1 MSKKRKVTLI
11 LAAMIIA
18 LGGGAQFYTN
28 QQVDLVLQK
37 FPYSLDNQLSL
48 NVTESAK
55 NFFSRELT
63 FSLENN
69 DGQKTNII
77 STKLTALP
85 FFITAESK
93 LSEQL
98 VRQLN
103 KDLNI
108 TIDKNTINSK
118 FSPVGDYL
126 QSNILTDFR
135 DFTNKTQTLSVTLDF
150 NAGTKNVALNAN
162 LSGFNYDKNS
172 KLEQIHAQI
181 KLVPVGENQY
191 DISTLELNAK
201 NAEWDLL
208 NGENT
213 KIQLKNARYQFGV
226 KKSADTDLRD
236 LSTQLSSDT
245 LRIANKE
252 RTTEESQT
260 VINGMMLNVHHK
272 GVTSAVDFANEF
284 KKQLNG
290 EQNIKHVANFLAAVL
305 TQNHT
310 FNGTLS
316 VKSVDAPKNQ
326 KPYFNLNEAKL
337 NLTMANADLTKA
349 NLALQLNVAGIK
361 QTPED
366 QSKQWEAKGAQIVYQ
381 LDGYNLENKLAFIPL
396 YLDALSIKNTPKE
409 DNKTLLKLKKQWA
422 NTMAGNS
429 NAEISLQAFNY
440 QNVSLETLAL
450 KHQGSEE
457 NNQYRGNSTLSLKK
471 LALSEAQAQMED
483 LAFNLPLTVNNVA
496 QFAENQFCFG
506 LTASL
511 CSAYFTPET
520 TQKLLENQWKA
531 LDLASDNTTLTF
543 NLNTYPTTKAY
554 PVSIHLKGTLKTTKD
569 KQSIADM
576 FIENMQ
582 STTNIVLSKGL
593 AETSDEE
600 SLKIKRAS
608 PFWQALLTELKP
620 EERLFPIFIEEG
632 DNYVLTLERDN
643 NRFLINGKT
652 VEELLKQHEL
662 MMDSSQSE
670 SND

>member
-1 MSKKRKVTLI
+1 MSKKRKVTLT

-28 QQVDLVLQK
+28 QQVDQVLQK

-55 NFFSRELT
+55 NFFGRELT

-85 FFITAESK
+85 FFITAEST

-135 DFTNKTQTLSVTLDF
+135 DFTNKAQTLSVTLDF

-172 KLEQIHAQI
+172 KLEQISAQI
-181 KLVPVGENQY
+181 KFVPVGENQY

-201 NAEWDLL
+201 NVEWDLL

-213 KIQLKNARYQFGV
+213 KIQLKNTRYQFSV
-226 KKSADTDLRD
+226 TKSTDTDLRD

-260 VINGMMLNVHHK
+260 VINGITLNLQQQ

-290 EQNIKHVANFLAAVL
+290 EQNIKQATNFLVAVL

-349 NLALQLNVAGIK
+349 NLTLQLNVAGIK

-396 YLDALSIKNTPKE
+396 YLDALSIKNAPKE

-450 KHQGSEE
+450 KHQGSEKD
-457 NNQYRGNSTLSLKK
+457 NQYRGNSTLSLKK
-471 LALSEAQAQMED
+471 LTLSEAQAQMED

-520 TQKLLENQWKA
+520 TQKLLGNQWKD

-554 PVSIHLKGTLKTTKD
+554 PVSIYLKGTLKTTKD

-582 STTNIVLSKGL
+582 STTNIVLNKGL

-600 SLKIKRAS
+600 SLKIKKAS
-608 PFWQALLTELKP
+608 PFWQALLAELKP

-670 SND
+670 SKD

>member
-1 MSKKRKVTLI
+1 MSKKRKVTLT
-11 LAAMIIA
+11 LAAIIIA

-28 QQVDLVLQK
+28 QQVDQVLQK

-135 DFTNKTQTLSVTLDF
+135 DFTNKTQALSVTLDF

-172 KLEQIHAQI
+172 KLEQIGAQI
-181 KLVPVGENQY
+181 KFVPVGENQY

-260 VINGMMLNVHHK
+260 VINGMMLNLQQQ

-290 EQNIKHVANFLAAVL
+290 EQNIKQATNFLVAVL

-337 NLTMANADLTKA
+337 NLMMANADLAKA
-349 NLALQLNVAGIK
+349 NLTLQLNVAGIK
-361 QTPED
+361 QTPEE

-396 YLDALSIKNTPKE
+396 YLDALSIKNAPKE
-409 DNKTLLKLKKQWA
+409 DNKNLLKLKKQWA

-450 KHQGSEE
+450 KHQGSEKD
-457 NNQYRGNSTLSLKK
+457 NQYRGNSTLSLKK
-471 LALSEAQAQMED
+471 LTLSEAQAQMED
-483 LAFNLPLTVNNVA
+483 LALNLPLTVNNVA

-511 CSAYFTPET
+511 CSAYFTTET
-520 TQKLLENQWKA
+520 TQKLLGNQWKD

-554 PVSIHLKGTLKTTKD
+554 PVSIHLKGALKTTKD

-593 AETSDEE
+593 VETSDEE
-600 SLKIKRAS
+600 SLKIKKAS

-662 MMDSSQSE
+662 MMDSSQPE
-670 SND
+670 SKD

>member
-1 MSKKRKVTLI
+1 MSKKRKVTLT

-28 QQVDLVLQK
+28 QQVDQVLQK

-55 NFFSRELT
+55 NFFGRELT

-135 DFTNKTQTLSVTLDF
+135 DFTNKAQTLSVTLDF

-201 NAEWDLL
+201 NVEWDLL

-226 KKSADTDLRD
+226 TKSADADLRD
-236 LSTQLSSDT
+236 LSTLLSSDT

-260 VINGMMLNVHHK
+260 VINGITLNLQQQ

-290 EQNIKHVANFLAAVL
+290 EQNIKQATNFLVAVL

-337 NLTMANADLTKA
+337 NLMMANADLAKA
-349 NLALQLNVAGIK
+349 NLTLQLNVAGIK
-361 QTPED
+361 QTPEE

-396 YLDALSIKNTPKE
+396 YLDALSIKNAPKE

-450 KHQGSEE
+450 KHQGSEKD
-457 NNQYRGNSTLSLKK
+457 NQYRGNSTLSLKK
-471 LALSEAQAQMED
+471 LTLSEAQAQMED

-520 TQKLLENQWKA
+520 TQKLLGNQWKD

-554 PVSIHLKGTLKTTKD
+554 PVSIYLKGTLKTTKD

-582 STTNIVLSKGL
+582 STTNIVLNKGL
-593 AETSDEE
+593 TETSDEE
-600 SLKIKRAS
+600 SLKIKKAS
-608 PFWQALLTELKP
+608 PFWQALLAELKP

-670 SND
+670 SKD

>member
-1 MSKKRKVTLI
+1 MSKKRKVTLT

-28 QQVDLVLQK
+28 QQVDQVLQK

-55 NFFSRELT
+55 NFFGRELT

-135 DFTNKTQTLSVTLDF
+135 DFTNKAQTLSVTLDF

-172 KLEQIHAQI
+172 KLEQISAQI
-181 KLVPVGENQY
+181 KFVPVGENQY

-201 NAEWDLL
+201 NVEWDLL

-226 KKSADTDLRD
+226 TKSADADLRD
-236 LSTQLSSDT
+236 LSTLLSSDT

-260 VINGMMLNVHHK
+260 VINGITLNLQQQ

-290 EQNIKHVANFLAAVL
+290 EQNIKQATNFLVAVL

-337 NLTMANADLTKA
+337 NLMMANADLAKA
-349 NLALQLNVAGIK
+349 NLTLQLNVAGIK
-361 QTPED
+361 QTPEE

-396 YLDALSIKNTPKE
+396 YLDALSIKNAPKE

-450 KHQGSEE
+450 KHQGSEKD
-457 NNQYRGNSTLSLKK
+457 NQYRGNSTLSLKK
-471 LALSEAQAQMED
+471 LTLSEAQAQMED

-520 TQKLLENQWKA
+520 TQKLLGNQWKD

-554 PVSIHLKGTLKTTKD
+554 PVSIYLKGTLKTTKD

-582 STTNIVLSKGL
+582 STTNIVLNKGL
-593 AETSDEE
+593 TETSDEE
-600 SLKIKRAS
+600 SLKIKKAS
-608 PFWQALLTELKP
+608 PFWQALLAELKP

-670 SND
+670 SKD

>member
-1 MSKKRKVTLI
+1 MSKKRKVTLT
-11 LAAMIIA
+11 LAAIIIV

-28 QQVDLVLQK
+28 QQVDQVLQK

-126 QSNILTDFR
+126 QSHVLTDFR
-135 DFTNKTQTLSVTLDF
+135 DFTNKAQTLSVTLDF

-172 KLEQIHAQI
+172 KLEQISAQI
-181 KLVPVGENQY
+181 KFVPVGENQY

-201 NAEWDLL
+201 NVEWDLL

-226 KKSADTDLRD
+226 TKSADADLRD
-236 LSTQLSSDT
+236 LSTLLSSDT

-260 VINGMMLNVHHK
+260 VINGITLNLQQQ

-290 EQNIKHVANFLAAVL
+290 EQNIKQATNFLVAVL

-337 NLTMANADLTKA
+337 NLMMANADLAKA
-349 NLALQLNVAGIK
+349 NLTLQLNVAGIK
-361 QTPED
+361 QTPEE

-396 YLDALSIKNTPKE
+396 YLDALSIKNAPKE

-450 KHQGSEE
+450 KHQGSEKD
-457 NNQYRGNSTLSLKK
+457 NQYRGNSTLSLKK
-471 LALSEAQAQMED
+471 LTLSEAQAQMED

-520 TQKLLENQWKA
+520 TQKLLGNQWKD

-554 PVSIHLKGTLKTTKD
+554 PVSIYLKGTLKTTKD

-582 STTNIVLSKGL
+582 STTNIVLNKGL
-593 AETSDEE
+593 TETSDEE
-600 SLKIKRAS
+600 SLKIKKAS
-608 PFWQALLTELKP
+608 PFWQALLAELKP

-670 SND
+670 SKD

>member
-1 MSKKRKVTLI
+1 MSKKRKVTLT
-11 LAAMIIA
+11 LAAILVA

-28 QQVDLVLQK
+28 QQVDQVLQK

-85 FFITAESK
+85 FFITAESQ

-103 KDLNI
+103 KNLNI
-108 TIDKNTINSK
+108 TLDKNTINSK

-135 DFTNKTQTLSVTLDF
+135 DFTNKAQTLSVTLDF

-172 KLEQIHAQI
+172 KLEQISAQI
-181 KLVPVGENQY
+181 KFVPVGENQY

-260 VINGMMLNVHHK
+260 VINGITLNLQQQ

-290 EQNIKHVANFLAAVL
+290 EQNIKQATNFLVAVL

-396 YLDALSIKNTPKE
+396 YLDALSIKNAPKE

-450 KHQGSEE
+450 KHQGSEKD
-457 NNQYRGNSTLSLKK
+457 NQYRGNSTLSLKK
-471 LALSEAQAQMED
+471 LTLSEAQAQMED

-520 TQKLLENQWKA
+520 TQKLLGNQWKD

-554 PVSIHLKGTLKTTKD
+554 PVSIHLKGALKTTKD

-582 STTNIVLSKGL
+582 STTNIVLNKGL
-593 AETSDEE
+593 TETSDEE
-600 SLKIKRAS
+600 SLKIKKAS
-608 PFWQALLTELKP
+608 PFWQALLAELKP

-670 SND
+670 SKD

>member
-1 MSKKRKVTLI
+1 MSKKRKVTLT

-28 QQVDLVLQK
+28 QQVDQVLQK

-55 NFFSRELT
+55 NFFGRELT

-135 DFTNKTQTLSVTLDF
+135 DFTNKAQTLSVTLDF

-172 KLEQIHAQI
+172 KLEQISAQI
-181 KLVPVGENQY
+181 KFVPVGENQY

-201 NAEWDLL
+201 NVEWDLL

-226 KKSADTDLRD
+226 TKSADADLRD
-236 LSTQLSSDT
+236 LSTLLSSDT

-260 VINGMMLNVHHK
+260 VINGITLNLQQQ

-290 EQNIKHVANFLAAVL
+290 EQNIKQATNFLVAVVA
-305 TQNHT
+305 QNHT

-337 NLTMANADLTKA
+337 NLMMANADLAKA
-349 NLALQLNVAGIK
+349 NLTLQLNVAGIK
-361 QTPED
+361 QTPEE

-396 YLDALSIKNTPKE
+396 YLDALSIKNAPKE

-450 KHQGSEE
+450 KHQGSEKD
-457 NNQYRGNSTLSLKK
+457 NQYRGNSTLSLKK
-471 LALSEAQAQMED
+471 LTLSEAQAQMED

-520 TQKLLENQWKA
+520 TQKLLGNQWKD

-554 PVSIHLKGTLKTTKD
+554 PVSIYLKGTLKTTKD

-582 STTNIVLSKGL
+582 STTNIVLNKGL
-593 AETSDEE
+593 TETSDEE
-600 SLKIKRAS
+600 SLKIKKAS
-608 PFWQALLTELKP
+608 PFWQALLAELKP

-670 SND
+670 SKD

>member
-1 MSKKRKVTLI
+1 MSKKRKVTLT
-11 LAAMIIA
+11 LAAIIIA

-28 QQVDLVLQK
+28 QQVDQVLQK

-135 DFTNKTQTLSVTLDF
+135 DFTNKAQTLSVTLDF

-172 KLEQIHAQI
+172 KLEQISAQI
-181 KLVPVGENQY
+181 KFVPVGENQY

-201 NAEWDLL
+201 NVEWDLL

-226 KKSADTDLRD
+226 TKSADADLRD
-236 LSTQLSSDT
+236 LSTLLSSDT

-260 VINGMMLNVHHK
+260 VINGITLNLQQQ

-290 EQNIKHVANFLAAVL
+290 EQNIKQVTNFLSAVL

-366 QSKQWEAKGAQIVYQ
+366 QSKQWEAKGAQIIYQ

-396 YLDALSIKNTPKE
+396 YLDALSIKNAPKE

-450 KHQGSEE
+450 KHQGSEKD
-457 NNQYRGNSTLSLKK
+457 NQYRGNSTLSLKK
-471 LALSEAQAQMED
+471 LTLSEAQAQMED

-520 TQKLLENQWKA
+520 TQKLLGNQWKD

-554 PVSIHLKGTLKTTKD
+554 PVSIHLKGALKTTKD

-582 STTNIVLSKGL
+582 GTTKIVLNKGL

-600 SLKIKRAS
+600 SLKIKKAS
-608 PFWQALLTELKP
+608 PFWQALLAELKP

-662 MMDSSQSE
+662 MMDSSQPE
-670 SND
+670 SKD

>member
-1 MSKKRKVTLI
+1 MSKKRKVTLT

-28 QQVDLVLQK
+28 QQVDQVLQK

-55 NFFSRELT
+55 NFFGRELT

-135 DFTNKTQTLSVTLDF
+135 DFTNKAQTLSVTLDF

-172 KLEQIHAQI
+172 KLEQISAQI
-181 KLVPVGENQY
+181 KFVPVGENQY

-201 NAEWDLL
+201 NVEWDLL

-226 KKSADTDLRD
+226 TKSADADLRD
-236 LSTQLSSDT
+236 LSTLLSSDT

-260 VINGMMLNVHHK
+260 VINGITLNLQQQ

-290 EQNIKHVANFLAAVL
+290 EQNIKQATNFLVAVL
-305 TQNHT
+305 AQNHT

-337 NLTMANADLTKA
+337 NLMMANADLAKA
-349 NLALQLNVAGIK
+349 NLTLQLNVAGIK
-361 QTPED
+361 QTPEE

-396 YLDALSIKNTPKE
+396 YLDALSIKNAPKE

-450 KHQGSEE
+450 KHQGSEKD
-457 NNQYRGNSTLSLKK
+457 NQYRGNSTLSLKK
-471 LALSEAQAQMED
+471 LTLSEAQAQMED

-520 TQKLLENQWKA
+520 TQKLLGNQWKD

-554 PVSIHLKGTLKTTKD
+554 PVSIYLKGTLKTTKD

-582 STTNIVLSKGL
+582 STTNIVLNKGL
-593 AETSDEE
+593 TETSDEE
-600 SLKIKRAS
+600 SLKIKKAS
-608 PFWQALLTELKP
+608 PFWQALLAELKP

-670 SND
+670 SKD

>member
-28 QQVDLVLQK
+28 QQVDQVLQK

-135 DFTNKTQTLSVTLDF
+135 DFTNKAQTLSVTLDF

-172 KLEQIHAQI
+172 KLEQISTQI
-181 KLVPVGENQY
+181 KFVPVGENQY

-201 NAEWDLL
+201 NVEWDLL

-226 KKSADTDLRD
+226 TKSADADLRD
-236 LSTQLSSDT
+236 LSTLLSSDT

-260 VINGMMLNVHHK
+260 VINGITLNLQQQ

-290 EQNIKHVANFLAAVL
+290 EQNIKQATNFLVAVL

-337 NLTMANADLTKA
+337 NLMMANADLAKA
-349 NLALQLNVAGIK
+349 NLTLQLNVAGIK
-361 QTPED
+361 QTPEE

-396 YLDALSIKNTPKE
+396 YLDALSIKNAPKE

-450 KHQGSEE
+450 KHQGSEKD
-457 NNQYRGNSTLSLKK
+457 NQYRGNSTLSLKK
-471 LALSEAQAQMED
+471 LTLSEAQAQMED

-520 TQKLLENQWKA
+520 TQKLLGNQWKD

-554 PVSIHLKGTLKTTKD
+554 PVSIYLKGTLKTTKD

-582 STTNIVLSKGL
+582 STTNIVLNKGL
-593 AETSDEE
+593 TETSDEE
-600 SLKIKRAS
+600 SLKIKKAS
-608 PFWQALLTELKP
+608 PFWQALLAELKP

-670 SND
+670 SKD